1 MIFHP
6 CIIEVGGLCIA
17 ELEENIIE
25 KTEWMAVKH
34 IYIHMYGNKKVKKLI
49 N

>member
-1 MIFHP
+1 M
-6 CIIEVGGLCIA
+6 EVGGVFVA

-34 IYIHMYGNKKVKKLI
+34 IYIHMHCNEKKKSI